1 MPLVY
6 VTGPSG
12 AGKSTVGAELAR
24 RGFPS
29 YDTDL
34 DRLSHW
40 YRGDQ
45 LVAHPDAAADD
56 RWYAEHV
63 LRLPPETV
71 RRLASA
77 TTGLGFVCGTVGNE
91 GEIWELFAAVVSL
104 SLDDASI
111 RARLATR
118 APGSFGST
126 PDDVRRILGW
136 AATIDEDNSRY
147 GALLVD
153 ASGPGDE
160 VADLILS
167 GLRERGLG

>member
-12 AGKSTVGAELAR
+12 AGKSAVAAELTR

-29 YDTDL
+29 YDTDH
-34 DRLSHW
+34 DNLSRW
-40 YRGDQ
+40 YRGDAE
-45 LVAHPDAAADD
+45 VAPPGPTTDD
-56 RWYAEHV
+56 RWYAEHR

-71 RRLASA
+71 RGIAA
-77 TTGLGFVCGTVGNE
+77 GAAGLTFVCGTVGNE
-91 GEIWELFAAVVSL
+91 DEIWDLFDAVVSL
-104 SLDDASI
+104 SLDDATL
-111 RARLATR
+111 RERLATR

-126 PDDVRRILGW
+126 PDDVRRILAW

-153 ASGPGDE
+153 ASGPVEQVG
-160 VADLILS
+160 DLILS
-167 GLRERGLG
+167 GLRTRGIR